1 MAPAVAALAA
11 FLGGWQGAP
20 VVVETIGGAA
30 RATSD
35 INGVVVDLDK
45 LCKATHSLIDALGD
59 AHQKSHVLGA
69 LAGAADRICAA
80 AADGPGIATD
90 ARLVGA
96 VLTAVVA
103 AETNAGGISAAVG
116 ISDVPGQRRT
126 GR

>member
-11 FLGGWQGAP
+11 FLGGWQAAP

-45 LCKATHSLIDALGD
+45 LCKATDPLIDALGD
-59 AHQKSHVLGA
+59 VHPKSHVLGA

-80 AADGPGIATD
+80 A
-90 ARLVGA
+90 
-96 VLTAVVA
+96 
-103 AETNAGGISAAVG
+103 S
-116 ISDVPGQRRT
+116 
-126 GR
+126 